1 MLLSDRFEHEPGQKR
16 HGLARLLKSKEER
29 AKRPVNVL
37 DRKKH
42 CFYTPN
48 ETLGTD
54 H

>member
-1 MLLSDRFEHEPGQKR
+1 MRLSDRFEHEPGQKR

-37 DRKKH
+37 DTKKH
-42 CFYTPN
+42 GFYNPRN
-48 ETLGTD
+48 SFGTN